1 DCAVPIEQGTIVAVV
16 QTTMAPVAPYA
27 VDVWARFVG
36 FAQASSDEGC
46 APAVSAAILL
56 DFRSLILQRARTW
69 VGLPATAMC
78 SSNVPPYLG
87 FCHETAKRAVLWPHV
102 WQFRDGN
109 ISARRVGKKPVL

>member
-1 DCAVPIEQGTIVAVV
+1 MGSLCWFCPSMFLRRLRSSGV
-16 QTTMAPVAPYA
+16 
-27 VDVWARFVG
+27 RF
-36 FAQASSDEGC
+36 
-46 APAVSAAILL
+46 AAILL

-109 ISARRVGKKPVL
+109 ISARRVSVANENVRFL